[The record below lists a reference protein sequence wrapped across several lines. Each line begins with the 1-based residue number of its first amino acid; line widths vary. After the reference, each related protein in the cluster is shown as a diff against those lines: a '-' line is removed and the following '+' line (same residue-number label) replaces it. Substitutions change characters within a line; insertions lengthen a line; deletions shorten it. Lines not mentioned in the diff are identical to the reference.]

1 MRVMKICKA
10 NANEL
15 YNKTSLAEQ
24 LTVSVRTLDRYVID
38 EVIESKAQL
47 VGKRKVYLGS
57 DINAKLDELVES
69 EDKFVLSE

>member
-1 MRVMKICKA
+1 
-10 NANEL
+10 
-15 YNKTSLAEQ
+15 EQ